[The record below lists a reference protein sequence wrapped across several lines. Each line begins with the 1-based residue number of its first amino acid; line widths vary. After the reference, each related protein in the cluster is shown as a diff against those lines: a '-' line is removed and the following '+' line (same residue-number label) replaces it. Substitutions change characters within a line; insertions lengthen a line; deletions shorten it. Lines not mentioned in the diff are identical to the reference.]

1 MPFCTCKSYPV
12 VSHVINAYSVRHI
25 LELRKPAVRIYNCVF
40 YKSGHRGQ
48 LIGTRVLKSTCYRE
62 VSSRGISLFS
72 PLDTIPLPILKSPMK
87 DGCYIQGVLSK
98 QRILNRPMSGR
109 LYPYS

>member
-1 MPFCTCKSYPV
+1 M
-12 VSHVINAYSVRHI
+12 
-25 LELRKPAVRIYNCVF
+25 YNCVF

-48 LIGTRVLKSTCYRE
+48 LSGTRVLKNTCYRE

-72 PLDTIPLPILKSPMK
+72 PLDTIPLLIQKSPTK
-87 DGCYIQGVLSK
+87 DGYYILGVLIHR
-98 QRILNRPMSGR
+98 RILNRPMSGR